1 MFEIAPSVLAAHPL
15 YVARDVKRLVDAGVK
30 VLHLDIMDG
39 HFVPNISFGP
49 DMVSALSKEF
59 PGIELDVHLML
70 SEPEKFIDAFIKAGA
85 RSITVHSE
93 IKADL
98 LPVLTKIRH
107 AGVKAGLSIKP
118 ATQIDSITPYLDMI
132 DLVLVMSVEPGFG
145 GQKLIQATLPKIRQ
159 LREKGFSGTISVDG
173 GVKRDNSREV
183 LSYGANRLVM
193 GTAAFTAPDPRALFD
208 DLLNA

>member
-1 MFEIAPSVLAAHPL
+1 MLEIAPSVLAAHPL
-15 YVARDVKRLVDAGVK
+15 YVARDVKRLLDAGIR

-49 DMVSALSKEF
+49 DMVSSLNQEF

-70 SEPEKFIDAFIKAGA
+70 SKPERFMASFIQAGSH
-85 RSITVHSE
+85 SITIHSE

-98 LPVLTKIRH
+98 LPVLMSIKH
-107 AGVKAGLSIKP
+107 AGIKAGLSIKP
-118 ATQIDSITPYLDMI
+118 NTPVDSISPYLDLI

-145 GQKLIQATLPKIRQ
+145 GQKLMLDTLPKIRL
-159 LREKGFSGTISVDG
+159 LRERGFKGIISVDG
-173 GVKRDNSREV
+173 GVNRENSREI

-193 GTAAFTAPDPRALFD
+193 GTAAFKSEDPKALFD
-208 DLLNA
+208 YILQT